1 MTREIMPGQRT
12 GEIRIP
18 ASKSV
23 SHRMLILA
31 ALGDKDV
38 TLKLNGVSSDIQATS
53 ECLAAL
59 GAGISETEGKIEVS
73 PIKEAP
79 SGARVLR
86 CRDSGA
92 TLRFLMPV
100 AGALGAETVFIREG
114 RLPKRPLEP
123 FGKELVSHGMS
134 IREEGEKLICSG
146 RLKSGRFTLPG
157 NISSQFISALLLA
170 LPLLSGDSSLEITGK
185 SESEPYIK
193 ITEESLKKAGI
204 RFETEGNIYLIPG
217 NQRYALPEKAEI
229 EGDWSSAAFFLCL
242 GALSEKGIGVRGLNI
257 YSFQGDRAVLG
268 ILESFGAKVSA
279 EKDLVKVSRG
289 TLKGQRID
297 ASSIPDLMP
306 VLSVLAA
313 VSEGATEIYNAGR
326 LRLKESDRLRSSAEL
341 ISSLGGEIEERSE
354 GLFIRGVERLRGGE
368 ADPFMDHR
376 LCMSAAVA
384 ASACEGSVR
393 INGAECVSKSYPRF
407 FEDLEALEI
416 IGGER

>member
-1 MTREIMPGQRT
+1 MTRVVMPGQRS
-12 GEIRIP
+12 GELRIP

-23 SHRMLILA
+23 AHRLLILA
-31 ALGDKDV
+31 ALGQRDV
-38 TLKLNGVSSDIQATS
+38 SLRLDGISSDIGATA

-59 GAGISETEGKIEVS
+59 GAGIREEEGRIDVS
-73 PIKEAP
+73 PVKAPP

-123 FGKELVSHGMS
+123 FDRELVSHGMS

-146 RLKSGRFTLPG
+146 KLRGGRFTLPG
-157 NISSQFISALLLA
+157 DISSQFISALLLA
-170 LPLLSGDSSLEITGK
+170 LPMLSGDSTLEITGK
-185 SESEPYIK
+185 TESEPYIK
-193 ITEESLKKAGI
+193 ITEETLKKAKI
-204 RFETEGNIYLIPG
+204 RFEKKGNSYLIPG
-217 NQRYALPEKAEI
+217 DQRYALPERAVI

-242 GALSEKGIGVRGLNI
+242 GALSEKGVGVRGLSTG
-257 YSFQGDRAVLG
+257 SFQGDRAVLG
-268 ILESFGAKVSA
+268 ILESFGAKVTA
-279 EKDLVKVSRG
+279 EKDLVRVSRG

-297 ASSIPDLMP
+297 ASSIPDLIP
-306 VLSVLAA
+306 VLSVIAA
-313 VSEGATEIYNAGR
+313 VSEGETEIFNAGR

-368 ADPFMDHR
+368 ADPCMDHR

-384 ASACEGSVR
+384 ASACEGSVT
-393 INGAECVSKSYPRF
+393 IKGTECVSKSYPRF